1 MRPIKQILVPT
12 DFSRLSGA
20 ALDYARMLADACG
33 ASLHVI
39 HVLGD
44 PLAPPDVLS
53 REQQEAC
60 ARLEA
65 TLDDRDRSARGA
77 RTACVPGTPAAEIV
91 RYAAEHAIDVIV
103 MGTHAHGPS
112 FRMAAGSIADAVLGG
127 APCAVLAVKDP
138 AAVRLPEYDPQ

>member
-1 MRPIKQILVPT
+1 MQPIKRILVPA
-12 DFSRLSGA
+12 DFSGLSA
-20 ALDYARMLADACG
+20 RALDYARLLADACG

-44 PLAPPDVLS
+44 PLAEPDVLS

-65 TLDDRDRSARGA
+65 TLDERDRTARGA
-77 RTACVPGTPAAEIV
+77 TTACVTGTPAAEIV
-91 RYAAEHAIDVIV
+91 RYAAEHGIDVIV

-138 AAVRLPEYDPQ
+138 RAVAAADFDPE